1 MLKRIVPTLCFMM
14 IKKHAFIN
22 MNILYCIMINKEFER
37 MSNNLLGT
45 HNKQTDNGMCINNI
59 HIVIR

>member
-1 MLKRIVPTLCFMM
+1 MM

-45 HNKQTDNGMCINNI
+45 HNKQTDNGVCINNI
-59 HIVIR
+59 HIVIRWIRI

>member
-1 MLKRIVPTLCFMM
+1 
-14 IKKHAFIN
+14 
-22 MNILYCIMINKEFER
+22 

-59 HIVIR
+59 HIVIRWIRI